1 MGEEGFAVIVKI
13 KHKVDREGKVI
24 LTWLCTRHGRTS
36 ANAVYCECLKGKPRF
51 MDEEGKEV

>member
-1 MGEEGFAVIVKI
+1 MIVKI